1 MDGGRL
7 GRGMEGTGAGVGY
20 LIRWAAPSLR
30 WIWAIY
36 TGFTLAS
43 ELEEPS

>member
-1 MDGGRL
+1 MVGRL

-30 WIWAIY
+30 WIWDNLY
-36 TGFTLAS
+36 WNSLWQVN
-43 ELEEPS
+43 